1 MGIATIKL
9 IIEDENTA
17 IVTAR
22 DLIARTQQEINIER
36 QQKQLLEL
44 IETILV
50 YKFPRMSRKE
60 IEAMFGLSD
69 LKQTKVYQ
77 EAVEEGKEQGIQQK
91 SLELVPVLLRLGLSL
106 EEIANELNLS
116 LEQVRQQIENQS
128 QNLQE

>member
-1 MGIATIKL
+1 
-9 IIEDENTA
+9 
-17 IVTAR
+17 
-22 DLIARTQQEINIER
+22 
-36 QQKQLLEL
+36 
-44 IETILV
+44 
-50 YKFPRMSRKE
+50 
-60 IEAMFGLSD
+60 MFGLSD
-69 LKQTKVYQ
+69 LKQTRVYQ